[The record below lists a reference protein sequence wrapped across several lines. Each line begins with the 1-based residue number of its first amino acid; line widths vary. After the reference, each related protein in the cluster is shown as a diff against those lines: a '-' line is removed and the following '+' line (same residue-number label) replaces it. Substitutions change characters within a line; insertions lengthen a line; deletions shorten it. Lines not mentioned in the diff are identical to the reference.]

1 MEHVLEKVV
10 VTLAR
15 EGHVLL
21 FCERHKMRLEG
32 SEEVIG
38 ALAPLLSAK
47 FRGYGGLG
55 RRVASKKV

>member
-1 MEHVLEKVV
+1 
-10 VTLAR
+10 
-15 EGHVLL
+15 
-21 FCERHKMRLEG
+21 MRLEG

-47 FRGYGGLG
+47 FRGYGGLA